1 MLGLPPALALVN
13 NAAMNMAL
21 QIFAQVPVFISMQ
34 YIPESQ
40 IAESQFHVL
49 RNCYAVFHRNY
60 T

>member
-1 MLGLPPALALVN
+1 MLGLLSALAPVN

-21 QIFAQVPVFISMQ
+21 QIFAQVPIIISMP

-40 IAESQFHVL
+40 IVESQFHVL